1 MIKINLNKK
10 QNCNFA
16 GCVGVSIRGCAVC
29 NLFKSFAC
37 SCVKSCCNKFCR
49 KTLYKFA
56 GLDLQIIH
64 PELKTSL
71 SPVIE
76 FKVDELSLSNKGK
89 SLLAVNNFDTRIS
102 FKEVFNKNIIV
113 QKLGADYILRI

>member
-10 QNCNFA
+10 AKIVISLVVLVLVLGAAPFVIYLKA
-16 GCVGVSIRGCAVC
+16 LPAAVSNPAVI
-29 NLFKSFAC
+29 SF
-37 SCVKSCCNKFCR
+37 VE
-49 KTLYKFA
+49 KTLHKFA

-102 FKEVFNKNIIV
+102 FKEVFNKNII
-113 QKLGADYILRI
+113 ANFEHRR